1 MKQDAKSKVHGSTG
15 GNQFQAAL
23 QVICPADRRKD
34 LRQDSR
40 FVEHPKTDCGISL
53 SENPR
58 QFLTNPLGTN
68 AFDLRC
74 HPADG
79 SPCLRFYG
87 ITKPRAETNGTKQA
101 QLVLFKTLL
110 GVTDGSDNAITN
122 IVLTGNVVD
131 HPLLLGIV
139 EQAVN
144 GEIAALHIRSGIREG
159 NACWAPAIDVRVVRA
174 ERRHFKRMP
183 SMDDE
188 DDPELR
194 AHRFS
199 MRKDLHYFRGWS
211 AGRDIVIGR
220 FDLHH
225 HVAHAASDEVCLVS
239 FLTELADDLDREV
252 GLHAAMIPS
261 SPGGVMSFRG
271 VDFYRI
277 DDLLSEEERLVRDT
291 VRRFVDEKVLPSI
304 DKHFE
309 DATFPS
315 NLIPDM
321 AAMGLFG
328 ANLPEKYGCANM
340 NNVAYGLIMQEL
352 ERGDSG
358 LRSFASVQGALV
370 MFPIHEFGSD
380 SQKDRWLPLLAKG
393 EKIGCFGLTEPD
405 HGSDPGGM
413 ETRADRVD
421 GGWVLNGTK
430 RWITNG
436 SVADLAIVW
445 AKAGGEIRGFIVET
459 ASRGFQAP
467 EIKKKL
473 SLRASVTS
481 DLIMDDV
488 RVPDANVLPKA
499 QGLRAP
505 LKCLDQARFGI
516 AWGALGAA
524 MAVYECAVD
533 YTKGRTQFGQPIAAF
548 QLVQEKLADIF
559 TEITKAQLLA
569 WRLGRLKD
577 EGKQQFAQTSMAKR
591 NNVWMA
597 LEAARTARDL
607 MGANG
612 ITLEYPVFRHMCNL
626 ESVYTYEGTHN
637 IHTLILGEHITG
649 FPAYK

>member
-1 MKQDAKSKVHGSTG
+1 
-15 GNQFQAAL
+15 
-23 QVICPADRRKD
+23 
-34 LRQDSR
+34 
-40 FVEHPKTDCGISL
+40 
-53 SENPR
+53 
-58 QFLTNPLGTN
+58 
-68 AFDLRC
+68 
-74 HPADG
+74 
-79 SPCLRFYG
+79 
-87 ITKPRAETNGTKQA
+87 
-101 QLVLFKTLL
+101 
-110 GVTDGSDNAITN
+110 
-122 IVLTGNVVD
+122 
-131 HPLLLGIV
+131 
-139 EQAVN
+139 
-144 GEIAALHIRSGIREG
+144 
-159 NACWAPAIDVRVVRA
+159 
-174 ERRHFKRMP
+174 MP
-183 SMDDE
+183 
-188 DDPELR
+188 
-194 AHRFS
+194 
-199 MRKDLHYFRGWS
+199 FRG
-211 AGRDIVIGR
+211 
-220 FDLHH
+220 
-225 HVAHAASDEVCLVS
+225 
-239 FLTELADDLDREV
+239 T
-252 GLHAAMIPS
+252 
-261 SPGGVMSFRG
+261 
-271 VDFYRI
+271 DFYRI

-291 VRRFVDEKVLPSI
+291 VRRFVDERVLPVI

-315 NLIPDM
+315 DLVPEM

-328 ANLPEKYGCANM
+328 ANLSEKYGCANM
-340 NNVAYGLIMQEL
+340 NNLAYGLIMQEL

-370 MFPIHEFGSD
+370 MYPIHEFGSEE
-380 SQKDRWLPLLAKG
+380 QKDYWLPLLAKG

-413 ETRADRVD
+413 ETRAEPKK

-436 SVADLAIVW
+436 SIADVAIVW
-445 AKAGGEIRGFIVET
+445 ARAEGNIRGFIVET
-459 ASRGFQAP
+459 KREGFQAP

-488 RVPDANVLPKA
+488 FVPAENLLPKA
-499 QGLRAP
+499 QNLRAP

-533 YTKGRTQFGQPIAAF
+533 YTRGRTQFGQPLATF
-548 QLVQEKLADIF
+548 QLVQEKLAHIL
-559 TEITKAQLLA
+559 TEITKAQLVA

-577 EGKQQFAQTSMAKR
+577 EGKIHFTQTSMAKR

-597 LEAARTARDL
+597 LEAARIARDL

-637 IHTLILGEHITG
+637 IHTLILGEYITG
-649 FPAYK
+649 FPAYKSGS